1 MIRQVNGVNAP
12 IARETGATRH
22 VGAPSFGTVLQT
34 ALRQDGDVR
43 LSNHAAE
50 RLRERNIT
58 LGESEMRRL
67 GDAASRVAAKG
78 GANALVVMDK
88 VGLIL
93 DVPNRTVVTA
103 IDRSADAVKT
113 CLPISTAQSSLNRG
127 RSS

>member
-12 IARETGATRH
+12 LAPQSGAARQA
-22 VGAPSFGTVLQT
+22 GAPSFGTVLQT
-34 ALRQDGDVR
+34 VLRQDGGVR

-58 LGESEMRRL
+58 LGESEMQRL
-67 GDAASRVAAKG
+67 GDAASRLAAKG
-78 GANALVVMDK
+78 GGNALVVMDR

-103 IDRSADAVKT
+103 IDRTLMRENVFTNIDSAVFA
-113 CLPISTAQSSLNRG
+113 
-127 RSS
+127 